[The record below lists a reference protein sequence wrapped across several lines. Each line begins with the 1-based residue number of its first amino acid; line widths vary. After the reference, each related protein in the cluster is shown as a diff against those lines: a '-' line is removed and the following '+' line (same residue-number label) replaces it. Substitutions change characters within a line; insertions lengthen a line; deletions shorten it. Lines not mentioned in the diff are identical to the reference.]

1 MSIALLS
8 LFRLFTSTTVD
19 TNITRVKDPEFL
31 RREPTNA
38 SEFIAQTR
46 DPISPS
52 VCPTHTLISL
62 FTVHPRTGPQTGR
75 PVHSDTVYTAALTRT
90 HDTLALHHG
99 TGPALSSH
107 L

>member
-1 MSIALLS
+1 MSIALLG

-46 DPISPS
+46 DPI
-52 VCPTHTLISL
+52 LL
-62 FTVHPRTGPQTGR
+62 GPKTQ
-75 PVHSDTVYTAALTRT
+75 
-90 HDTLALHHG
+90 
-99 TGPALSSH
+99 
-107 L
+107 